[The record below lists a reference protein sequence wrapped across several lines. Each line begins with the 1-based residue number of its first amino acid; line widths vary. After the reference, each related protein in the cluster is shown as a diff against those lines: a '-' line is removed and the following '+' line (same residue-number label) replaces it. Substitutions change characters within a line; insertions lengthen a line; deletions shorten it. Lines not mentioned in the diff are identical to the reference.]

1 MFFFSEFRNE
11 KEIARR
17 KLDKE
22 EERNLASMSF
32 SKAAKY
38 LFGSSTSTP
47 ASTSTS
53 TSTAPAADVTINSE
67 KERRKEEKSRRKY
80 SRQLNEAGKD
90 EEYDDQADVSNKHVP
105 LMYSLSY
112 RTTQHNIKQD
122 NNNSNN
128 NNNTVQYVT
137 SNNVSVY
144 LGVNDIARLETDFC
158 HEKRN

>member
-1 MFFFSEFRNE
+1 
-11 KEIARR
+11 
-17 KLDKE
+17 
-22 EERNLASMSF
+22 MSF

-38 LFGSSTSTP
+38 LFGSSTSILTP

-53 TSTAPAADVTINSE
+53 SAPAADVTIDSE

-90 EEYDDQADVSNKHVP
+90 EEYDDQADVSIKHVP
-105 LMYSLSY
+105 FIFSLSY
-112 RTTQHNIKQD
+112 RATQYNTKKD

-128 NNNTVQYVT
+128 NSNNNTVQYIMN
-137 SNNVSVY
+137 NNVPVF
-144 LGVNDIARLETDFC
+144 LGVTDIARLETDFC

>member
-1 MFFFSEFRNE
+1 LFFQFRNE

-22 EERNLASMSF
+22 EERNLASLSF

-38 LFGSSTSTP
+38 LFGSSTSTSTP
-47 ASTSTS
+47 ASTSS
-53 TSTAPAADVTINSE
+53 APAADVTIDSE

-105 LMYSLSY
+105 FIYSLSY
-112 RTTQHNIKQD
+112 RTAQYNTEQD
-122 NNNSNN
+122 NNKNNSNN
-128 NNNTVQYVT
+128 NTVQCVMN
-137 SNNVSVY
+137 NNVSVFS
-144 LGVNDIARLETDFC
+144 GVNDIARLETDFC